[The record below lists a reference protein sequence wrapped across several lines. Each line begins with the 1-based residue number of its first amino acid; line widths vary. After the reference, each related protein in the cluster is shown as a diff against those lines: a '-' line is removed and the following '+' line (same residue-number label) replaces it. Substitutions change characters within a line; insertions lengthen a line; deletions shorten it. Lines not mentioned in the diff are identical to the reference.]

1 MEQNYGIG
9 ETARI
14 TGVTEKQLR
23 NWEQNK
29 MIPEPQR
36 IICGVRAYRRYSK
49 DLINFISSVKKY
61 QDQGFTLSASAE
73 FAKKDAEKG
82 GN

>member
-1 MEQNYGIG
+1 MKKNYGIG
-9 ETARI
+9 ETAKM
-14 TGVTEKQLR
+14 TEVTQKQLR
-23 NWEQNK
+23 NWEQYGH
-29 MIPEPQR
+29 IPEPER
-36 IICGVRAYRRYSK
+36 IICGVRSYRRYSK
-49 DLINFISSVKKY
+49 ELIEFILSIKGY